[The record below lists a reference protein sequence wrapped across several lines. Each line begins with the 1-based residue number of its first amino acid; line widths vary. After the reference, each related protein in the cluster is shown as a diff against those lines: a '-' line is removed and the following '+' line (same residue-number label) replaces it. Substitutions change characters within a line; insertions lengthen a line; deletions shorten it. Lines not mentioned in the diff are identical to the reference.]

1 MGFRAMILLNSVRT
15 ICFTTGP
22 GKKNGSQVA
31 RILFLLLLTTTA
43 WPCLKNSRNLG
54 TIFLPGPVNIPSDLP
69 NERSHFV
76 ITGGSDESFRRRSN
90 EVPGVADWVRTR
102 AVRQAIKKF
111 KNGRN
116 GTDEELKTLLGLGNV
131 DR

>member
-1 MGFRAMILLNSVRT
+1 M
-15 ICFTTGP
+15 
-22 GKKNGSQVA
+22 
-31 RILFLLLLTTTA
+31 
-43 WPCLKNSRNLG
+43 
-54 TIFLPGPVNIPSDLP
+54 PGPVNIPSDLP
-69 NERSHFV
+69 NERSPFV
-76 ITGGSDESFRRRSN
+76 ITGGSDETFRRRSN

-111 KNGRN
+111 TNGRN